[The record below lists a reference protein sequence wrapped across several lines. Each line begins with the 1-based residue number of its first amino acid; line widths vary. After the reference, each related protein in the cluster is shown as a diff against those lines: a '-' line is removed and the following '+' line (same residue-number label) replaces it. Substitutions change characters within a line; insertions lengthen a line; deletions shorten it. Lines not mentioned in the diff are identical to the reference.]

1 MPIYY
6 ALAAGKSEELTQKH
20 TWKIFFVIIYAQ
32 ILNFM

>member
-20 TWKIFFVIIYAQ
+20 TWEIFFVIIHA
-32 ILNFM
+32 